1 MALQLTKKTVNNST
15 TNNVS
20 HQIFVINDDGTAT
33 HNWDAFVTFINGSTD
48 ADLGKLNINVANDG
62 WIYTNT
68 VSSSGTNSQAPMII
82 EIEDLNDTRLRKQEI
97 VFPATLSHPILIKE
111 GENSSNT
118 VGFADAAGAP
128 LGGLEFIYRRDPC
141 ATQMRPIDQGATKLT
156 FWGDGASYAPDHR
169 GWGWSVTI
177 DFNPASNRR
186 IDYDISQTVT
196 GTSGTLT
203 SYFSHGET
211 GTVYGHDAS
220 NIDVNMY
227 LIKIPTNGSLAEI
240 DPFVPATLPTDSLT
254 GASSVVVAQK
264 NIQMLR
270 TQAVTIYPKTSSG
283 ALYPTWET
291 MVITSPQTPKINWF
305 GLSTSQ
311 STPRRIVCRDPHP
324 DLWSADGNMTTNSGR
339 TSDTCLFLGTR
350 RVSATFNTLL
360 GAGQAGNLIIRR
372 TAAYAQVSPAAGT
385 LTNNSEATRKLQLG
399 RVTNHTYD
407 IGSTGSGEGEME
419 FASRRTTTSNSI
431 QAITKYT
438 GAYDVLIGRAGT
450 QYGKTTF
457 TNVES
462 LVTASNFPDGLTAS
476 HNATVDSSY
485 NATAQ
490 GTITYHSSTSTLRNS
505 KISINLD
512 ADEITLLA
520 DCTDR
525 ELVSFVMGLVN
536 AACGL
541 YEGGTLSQTNFDTF
555 CTGVSGR
562 NFNLWSR
569 SGTAITLDGMEV
581 DLDTFE
587 ITDSS
592 DGNTL
597 VLNGTNTFD
606 TSGTGAAIGV
616 PYEDAN
622 KPYISYSVT
631 DAISSPTSER
641 IQFWKEV
648 SSTKTKV
655 HEATNNS
662 GSFSSAANSQSVTF
676 ANTDEIH
683 YAYSAYKSSTGQ
695 FHTAYG
701 SVTLA
706 GDLTTITIGTNKYT
720 YPDSVTVPSVS
731 ATLTPD
737 STNTRVNFQWTA
749 DYQSI
754 DDATTS
760 KMLAENLGGSAAFVE
775 TMIRQEGST
784 FAHPD
789 GELLPF
795 QCDNRRLQFDATSA
809 ITANIELGNINNQ
822 NPSQVIG
829 NASLFNQADVTGT
842 LDIRIRADAD
852 SVSGAAITSSLGRVE
867 DNVSTLQTDMTEVR
881 DKVDALLVRD
891 A

>member
-1 MALQLTKKTVNNST
+1 MALQLTKSTVNNAS

-20 HQIFVINDDGTAT
+20 HQLFVINDDGTAT
-33 HNWDAFVTFINGSTD
+33 HNWDAFVTFINDSTD
-48 ADLGKLNINVANDG
+48 ADLGLLNINVANDG

-68 VSSSGTNSQAPMII
+68 VSSSGTNSHAPMII

-97 VFPATLSHPILIKE
+97 VFPSTLNHSILIKE
-111 GENSSNT
+111 GENSTNT
-118 VGFADAAGAP
+118 VGFADASGAP

-141 ATQMRPIDQGATKLT
+141 GAQMRPIDNGATKLT

-169 GWGWSVTI
+169 GWGWSVNI
-177 DFNPASNRR
+177 DFNPSSNRR

-211 GTVYGHDAS
+211 GNVFGHDAS
-220 NIDVNMY
+220 NIDVNLY
-227 LIKIPTNGSLAEI
+227 LIKIPTDGSLAEI

-254 GASSVVVAQK
+254 GASAVIVAQK

-270 TQAVTIYPKTSSG
+270 TQKVTIYPKTSTGG
-283 ALYPTWET
+283 AYPSFET
-291 MVITSPQTPKINWF
+291 LIITSPQTPNIQWF
-305 GLSTSQ
+305 GLSTSTT
-311 STPRRIVCRDPHP
+311 TPRRILCRDPHP
-324 DLWSADGNMTTNSGR
+324 DLFSADGNMTTSSYR

-350 RVSATFNTLL
+350 RVTATFNTLL
-360 GAGQAGNLIIRR
+360 GVGQAGNLIIRR
-372 TAAYAQVSPAAGT
+372 TAAYSQVSPAAGT

-419 FASRRTTTSNSI
+419 FASRRTTTSNAI
-431 QAITKYT
+431 QATTKYT

-462 LVTASNFPDGLTAS
+462 LVTAANFPDGLTAS

-490 GTITYHSSTSTLRNS
+490 GTITYHSSTSTLRNT
-505 KISINLD
+505 KVSINLD
-512 ADEITLLA
+512 ADEVTLLA
-520 DCTDR
+520 DTTDR
-525 ELVSFVMGLVN
+525 ELVSFIMGLVS
-536 AACGL
+536 AACSL
-541 YEGGTLSQTNFDTF
+541 YEAGTLSQTNFDTF
-555 CTGVSGR
+555 CTGVAGR
-562 NFNLWSR
+562 NFNIWSR
-569 SGTAITLDGMEV
+569 SGTTITLTGMTV
-581 DLDTFE
+581 DLDTHE
-587 ITDSS
+587 ITDSG

-597 VLNGTNTFD
+597 ALNSTNTFD
-606 TSGTGAAIGV
+606 TSGTGASIGV

-622 KPYISYSVT
+622 KPYISYSVS
-631 DAISSPTSER
+631 DAISSPTAER

-655 HEATNNS
+655 HEATNND
-662 GSFSSAANSQSVTF
+662 GNFSSAVNSESVTF
-676 ANTDEIH
+676 TNTDEIH
-683 YAYSAYKSSTGQ
+683 YAYSAYKSSTGE
-695 FHTAYG
+695 FHCAYG
-701 SVTLA
+701 SVTLS
-706 GDLTTITIGTNKYT
+706 GDLTTISIGTNKYS
-720 YPDSVTVPSVS
+720 YPDSVTVPTVS

-737 STNTRVNFQWTA
+737 ATNTRVNFQWTG

-760 KMLAENLGGSAAFVE
+760 KLLSEELGGSAAFVE
-775 TMIRQEGST
+775 TMIRQEAST

-789 GELLPF
+789 GDLLPF
-795 QCDNRRLQFDATSA
+795 QADNRRLYFDATSA

-822 NPSQVIG
+822 NTAQVVG
-829 NASLFNQADVTGT
+829 SASLFNRTDVTGT

-852 SVSGAAITSSLGRVE
+852 SISGAFINASLNQLETGNE
-867 DNVSTLQTDMTEVR
+867 EVI
-881 DKVDALLVRD
+881 DKLNALLVRD